1 MFSIGLLKNN
11 LFPLDQIL
19 NYMFSRGILVR
30 FVFDWQI
37 LKHIFPIKLEK
48 TVPQKI
54 CFHSVNT
61 KQYVFDWTIAKDI
74 IFWFGPEKWSKRYN
88 GFSWQIMNNMFRI
101 EAQNY
106 ISSWQIVNIMF
117 SIRWKKG
124 LFIWSI
130 RERDVSS

>member
-1 MFSIGLLKNN
+1 MFSIGLLKND

-61 KQYVFDWTIAKDI
+61 KQYVFDYYCKGHYVFIWTIFYPLTKDLINDQKDI
-74 IFWFGPEKWSKRYN
+74 IVYLCRY
-88 GFSWQIMNNMFRI
+88 
-101 EAQNY
+101 
-106 ISSWQIVNIMF
+106 
-117 SIRWKKG
+117 
-124 LFIWSI
+124 
-130 RERDVSS
+130 